1 MAGIFVTMADD
12 HGGALI
18 TQAPQT
24 LAHPQA

>member
-12 HGGALI
+12 HGGAPI
-18 TQAPQT
+18 MQAQQT